1 MFRREDEPL
10 RRLLLDDAGRTEID
24 RLWSELE
31 FVSEQ
36 ALATPI
42 AYEGLVQYY
51 RKPNDGAR
59 IMFFY
64 IQKFEE
70 QIKREEKA
78 FLAAQIAAEP
88 GHLEALLAFAARAW
102 RRPLAADERKAILA
116 SYHADRKDG
125 IKHDPAFRSAAR
137 ASPVVAVVFVPRR
150 TTRTRAA
157 LGASVG

>member
-1 MFRREDEPL
+1 MFLYRREDEPL
-10 RRLLLDDAGRTEID
+10 RRLLLDDAGRAEID

-64 IQKFEE
+64 IQEFEQ
-70 QIKREEKA
+70 QIKKEEKA
-78 FLAAQIAAEP
+78 FLAAQVAAEP
-88 GHLEALLAFAARAW
+88 RHLEALLAFAAGPGAGLSPPMNFPPFL
-102 RRPLAADERKAILA
+102 RPTKPIVKTA
-116 SYHADRKDG
+116 SSTIRL
-125 IKHDPAFRSAAR
+125 S
-137 ASPVVAVVFVPRR
+137 VPLLRVSSR
-150 TTRTRAA
+150 LPGSFIGSNNRPP
-157 LGASVG
+157 

>member
-1 MFRREDEPL
+1 M
-10 RRLLLDDAGRTEID
+10 RRLLLDDAGRAEID

-64 IQKFEE
+64 IQEFEQ
-70 QIKREEKA
+70 QIKKEEKA
-78 FLAAQIAAEP
+78 FLAAQVAAEP
-88 GHLEALLAFAARAW
+88 RHLEALLAFAARAW
-102 RRPLAADERKAILA
+102 RRPLTADELSAILA
-116 SYHADRKDG
+116 SYQADRKDG
-125 IKHDPAFRSAAR
+125 VKHDPAL
-137 ASPVVAVVFVPRR
+137 
-150 TTRTRAA
+150 RAA
-157 LGASVG
+157 LARVLSSPGSFIGSNNRPP